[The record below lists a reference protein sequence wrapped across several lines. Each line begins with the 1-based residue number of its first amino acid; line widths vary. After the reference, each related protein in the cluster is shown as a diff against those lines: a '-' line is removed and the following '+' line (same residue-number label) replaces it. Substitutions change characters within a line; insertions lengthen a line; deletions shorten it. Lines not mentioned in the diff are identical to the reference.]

1 LSGGNTS
8 NWTYLGPNGRSLIEF
23 AERTSDQRKA
33 AARVAIWGRVFRRL
47 LLAIYRQRIP
57 LLLVLLISAS
67 AGTYYV
73 WLNQTNLPNQ
83 AAAAGTAPVEV
94 TVQDLQGS
102 VNNATLTLKEKNGQ
116 RRISMAV
123 GSTEALAIAQ
133 QRGSTQI
140 PPDQQPQAY
149 NLLRDAIQQ
158 MGGRVDRV
166 IVNDATQR
174 EYLAQIVL
182 SNNGDVKVV
191 KARPG
196 DAIALAL
203 KSGAPIF
210 VENQVLDKFGTKGAG

>member
-1 LSGGNTS
+1 M
-8 NWTYLGPNGRSLIEF
+8 
-23 AERTSDQRKA
+23 
-33 AARVAIWGRVFRRL
+33 AIWGRVFRRL

-133 QRGSTQI
+133 QRGSTTI

-158 MGGRVDRV
+158 MGGRIDRV
-166 IVNDATQR
+166 IVNDAN
-174 EYLAQIVL
+174 
-182 SNNGDVKVV
+182 SGS
-191 KARPG
+191 
-196 DAIALAL
+196 L
-203 KSGAPIF
+203 KSGDHSVRP
-210 VENQVLDKFGTKGAG
+210 

>member
-1 LSGGNTS
+1 
-8 NWTYLGPNGRSLIEF
+8 
-23 AERTSDQRKA
+23 
-33 AARVAIWGRVFRRL
+33 VAIWGRILHRL
-47 LLAIYRQRIP
+47 LLALYRQRIP
-57 LLLVLLISAS
+57 LLLLLLISAGV
-67 AGTYYV
+67 GTYYL
-73 WLNQTNLPNQ
+73 WLGHTNLPAE

-94 TVQDLQGS
+94 TVTDLQGT
-102 VNNATLTLKEKNGQ
+102 VNNATLTLKEKNGS

-133 QRGSTQI
+133 QRGSTTI

-158 MGGRVDRV
+158 MGGRIDRV
-166 IVNDATQR
+166 VVNDATQR
-174 EYLAQIVL
+174 EYLAQVVV
-182 SNNGDVKVV
+182 SNNGDVKVI

-210 VENQVLDKFGTKGAG
+210 VENQVLDKFGTKGSG

>member
-1 LSGGNTS
+1 M
-8 NWTYLGPNGRSLIEF
+8 
-23 AERTSDQRKA
+23 
-33 AARVAIWGRVFRRL
+33 AIWGRIFQRL
-47 LLAIYRQRIP
+47 LLSLFRQRIP
-57 LLLVLLISAS
+57 LLLVLLISAT
-67 AGTYYV
+67 AGTYYL
-73 WLNQTNLPNQ
+73 WLNHTNLPNE

-94 TVQDLQGS
+94 TVTDLQGT
-102 VNNATLTLKEKNGQ
+102 VNSATLTLKEKNGS

-133 QRGSTQI
+133 PRGSTTI

-149 NLLRDAIQQ
+149 ILMRDTIQQ
-158 MGGRVDRV
+158 MGGRIDRV
-166 IVNDATQR
+166 VVNDATQK
-174 EYLAQIVL
+174 EYLAQVVV

-210 VENQVLDKFGTKGAG
+210 VENQVLDKFGTKV